1 MKARVMAAIALPFV
15 FFAVAFFASPFGTLD
30 HLTLMPGN
38 VGDARLNNYFL
49 ENVYL
54 FFSGGS
60 TSLWNPPFFYPFPY
74 VLGFSDNLFGAAPVY
89 AIARWIGGEPDTAFQ
104 VWFLFA
110 YLANFVAAR
119 YALKRLEIGD
129 LGASIGALIFTF
141 ALPVTAHAGHAQLHY
156 RFGLPLAL
164 AFFANFLVEKRW
176 RLLLAACAWTTWQFY
191 CGVYVGFFTV
201 LLLGAQLVVY
211 LLVQLTS
218 RKKGALTASWRDF
231 RQSWGAQDRQGK
243 GTFFLGMLAL
253 AGLLLVLF
261 YPYLR
266 VSRLYEAK
274 RTWDE
279 ISTMLPRPQS
289 YFLAD
294 ASRLWASPG
303 NAIFSGIP
311 MRHEHQMFVGMV
323 PLLLALCGL
332 VVGLR
337 SAERQR
343 VLLLG
348 GSLLVVIAA
357 TLYVDGYSLWYLFHK
372 LPLASAIRA
381 MSRFDL
387 ALLFPVAYLAALSI
401 EVLRARVGGT
411 SFILFV
417 LFPLVVFEFSSTN
430 RDVSSKT
437 LWRQRLSQ
445 ADARVQQLLS
455 KDAILFM
462 SQRSDSLSSD
472 ELDAMWVALHRSVK
486 TMNGY
491 SGALPPGFAAEYG
504 DDCAEVPKRVIA
516 YMTFKHA
523 ATDVS
528 LYKALMSRV
537 VPVGF
542 AGCDAKWLS
551 EPPPLTAA
559 TRTYTK
565 EELRQLRYEITGRR
579 RDDSGTYVEV
589 RIDNKGDAVFSAR
602 SAVGRPLRF
611 SWRFLDTSGNP
622 ASGFE
627 KRRDLQFDI
636 PAHGEAWVR
645 IPIESTMQIE
655 GGTLEVSL
663 VQEGEFWAHEIGV
676 PVARYP
682 WK

>member
-1 MKARVMAAIALPFV
+1 MKARATAAIALPFV
-15 FFAVAFFASPFGTLD
+15 FFAVAFFASPFGTLGN
-30 HLTLMPGN
+30 LTLMPGN
-38 VGDARLNNYFL
+38 IGDARLNNYFL
-49 ENVYL
+49 ENIYL
-54 FFSGGS
+54 FFSEGS
-60 TSLWNPPFFYPFPY
+60 TSLWSPSFFYPFPY
-74 VLGFSDNLFGAAPVY
+74 ILGFSDNLFGAAPIY
-89 AIARWIGGEPDTAFQ
+89 AVARWISGEPDTAFQ
-104 VWFLFA
+104 IWFLFA
-110 YLANFVAAR
+110 YLVNFVSAR
-119 YALKRLEIGD
+119 YALKRLAISD

-164 AFFANFLVEKRW
+164 AFFTNFLVEKRW
-176 RLLLAACAWTTWQFY
+176 RLLLAACAWTIWQFY
-191 CGVYVGFFTV
+191 CGIYVGFFTV
-201 LLLGAQLVVY
+201 LLLGAQSLVY

-218 RKKGALTASWRDF
+218 REGISAISWRNF
-231 RQSWGAQDRQGK
+231 RQSWVAQGRRDWV
-243 GTFFLGMLAL
+243 TFSLGMLVL
-253 AGLLLVLF
+253 AGLLLILF

-274 RTWDE
+274 RTWEE

-294 ASRLWASPG
+294 ASKLWTSPSS
-303 NAIFSGIP
+303 AVFSSIP

-332 VVGLR
+332 IVGLR
-337 SAERQR
+337 SIERQR

-348 GSLLVVIAA
+348 GSLLAAIAA
-357 TLYVDGYSLWYLFHK
+357 TLYVDGYSLWYWIHK

-381 MSRFDL
+381 MSRLDL
-387 ALLFPVAYLAALSI
+387 ALLFPIAYLAALA
-401 EVLRARVGGT
+401 VDRLLACAGGK
-411 SFILFV
+411 SLILFV
-417 LFPLVVFEFSSTN
+417 LFPLVVFEFSSTD
-430 RDVSSKT
+430 RDVSSKAV
-437 LWRQRLSQ
+437 WRERLFQ
-445 ADARVQQLLS
+445 ADARVQQPLS

-462 SQRSDSLSSD
+462 SQRSDSFSAD

-491 SGALPPGFAAEYG
+491 SGGVPPGFAVEYG
-504 DDCAEVPKRVIA
+504 DDCTEVPKRAIA

-523 ATDVS
+523 ATDVA
-528 LYKALMSRV
+528 LYRALMSRV

-551 EPPPLTAA
+551 EPPPLTTA
-559 TRTYTK
+559 TRIYTK
-565 EELRQLRYEITGRR
+565 EELRQLHYEITGRN
-579 RDDSGTYVEV
+579 RDDNSAYVDV
-589 RIDNKGDAVFSAR
+589 RIDNKGDTVFSAR
-602 SAVGRPLRF
+602 SAVSRPLRF

-622 ASGFE
+622 ASNFE

-645 IPIESTMQIE
+645 IPIESSMQIE

-663 VQEGEFWAHEIGV
+663 VQEGEFWAHDIGV

>member
-1 MKARVMAAIALPFV
+1 MKARVTAAMALPFV
-15 FFAVAFFASPFGTLD
+15 LFAVAFFASPFGTLG

-49 ENVYL
+49 ENIYL
-54 FFSGGS
+54 FFSAGS

-89 AIARWIGGEPDTAFQ
+89 AIARWISGEPDTAFQ

-110 YLANFVAAR
+110 YLANFVSAR
-119 YALKRLEIGD
+119 YALKRLAISD
-129 LGASIGALIFTF
+129 LGASLGALIFTF

-191 CGVYVGFFTV
+191 CGIYIGFFTV
-201 LLLGAQLVVY
+201 LLLAAQSVVY
-211 LLVQLTS
+211 LLIQLTS
-218 RKKGALTASWRDF
+218 AKGVSAATWSSF
-231 RQSWGAQDRQGK
+231 RQSWTAQGGWNRVA
-243 GTFFLGMLAL
+243 FFLGMLVL

-266 VSRLYEAK
+266 VSRMYEAK

-294 ASRLWASPG
+294 ASRLWASP
-303 NAIFSGIP
+303 NSTVFSGIP

-337 SAERQR
+337 STERQR

-348 GSLLVVIAA
+348 GSLLVAIAA
-357 TLYVDGYSLWYLFHK
+357 TLYIGGYSLWYLFHK

-387 ALLFPVAYLAALSI
+387 AILFPVAYLAALAI
-401 EVLRARVGGT
+401 DWLRARIGGK
-411 SFILFV
+411 SLILFV

-430 RDVSSKT
+430 IDVSSKT
-437 LWRQRLSQ
+437 VWRQRLSQ
-445 ADARVQQLLS
+445 ADARIQQLLS

-462 SQRSDSLSSD
+462 SQRSDSFSSD
-472 ELDAMWVALHRSVK
+472 ELDAMWVALRRGVK
-486 TMNGY
+486 TLNGY
-491 SGALPPGFAAEYG
+491 SGGLPPGFAVEYG
-504 DDCAEVPKRVIA
+504 DDCAEAPRRVIA

-542 AGCDAKWLS
+542 AGCDTKWFS
-551 EPPPLTAA
+551 GPPPLTAA
-559 TRTYTK
+559 TRVYTK
-565 EELRQLRYEITGRR
+565 EELRQLHYEITGRN
-579 RDDSGTYVEV
+579 RDDNGTYVDV
-589 RIDNKGDAVFSAR
+589 RIDNNGDNVFSAR

-611 SWRFLDTSGNP
+611 SWRFLDTNGNP
-622 ASGFE
+622 ASNFE
-627 KRRDLQFDI
+627 KRRDLQFDV
-636 PAHGEAWVR
+636 PAHGEARVR
-645 IPIESTMQIE
+645 IPIESAMQIE

-663 VQEGEFWAHEIGV
+663 VQEGEFWAHDIGV
-676 PVARYP
+676 PTARYV